1 MKIGLLGAGRLGICF
16 ALLLDK
22 AGYEV
27 IASDIR
33 EDYVSNLRSGIIKT
47 SEPQVSKLLSESKNI
62 TFVNNNT
69 DVIKECDLIYTFVA
83 TPSLPDGS
91 YDISC
96 IRQIIKDIKK
106 CKSDAFNKSLV
117 IGCTTNP
124 GDCDDFQNHLRPY
137 GVDVYYNPEFIAQ
150 GSIIRDLEH
159 ADMVLVGGSG
169 RHIQDIE
176 KIYDD
181 IQVETPNVYVM
192 SRKAAEL
199 VKLAVNC
206 YLTTKI
212 SYANMIGQVMH
223 KSGMGDEIDNVL
235 DAIGSDSRVGHK
247 YLGFGFGFGGPCLP
261 RDNRAFAACASK
273 LGLEY
278 NLGQV
283 TDSFNHEH
291 NSFLL
296 DYYVKMNKK
305 HLPFAFDSVA
315 YKRGTDIIT
324 ESQQYKLCLSLL
336 DRGYKV
342 YVVDNIV
349 EHQCDSRIEWSVP
362 EEDVIWIEL

>member
-106 CKSDAFNKSLV
+106 CKSNAFNKSLV

-212 SYANMIGQVMH
+212 TYANMIGQVMH

-278 NLGQV
+278 NLGHV

>member
-1 MKIGLLGAGRLGICF
+1 MKIGVLGAGRLGICF
-16 ALLLDK
+16 ALLLEK

-27 IASDIR
+27 VASDIR
-33 EDYVSNLRSGIIKT
+33 EDYVTHLRSGIIHT
-47 SEPQVSKLLSESKNI
+47 TEPQVARLLSKSKNI
-62 TFVNNNT
+62 TFVTDNI
-69 DVIKECDLIYTFVA
+69 DVIEECDLIYTFVA

-96 IRQIIKDIKK
+96 IRQIIKDFKG
-106 CKSDAFNKSLV
+106 CDVEGKSLV

-150 GSIIRDLEH
+150 GSIIKDLEH

-169 RHIQDIE
+169 KHIQDIE

-247 YLGFGFGFGGPCLP
+247 YLGYGFGFGGPCLP
-261 RDNRAFAACASK
+261 RDNRAFAACAKK

-278 NLGQV
+278 NLGHV
-283 TDSFNHEH
+283 TDSFNEEH
-291 NSFLL
+291 SKFLL
-296 DYYVKMNKK
+296 DYYVNNNPMG
-305 HLPFAFDSVA
+305 LPYAIGSIA
-315 YKRGTDIIT
+315 YKRETDILT
-324 ESQQYKLCLSLL
+324 ESQQYKLCLGLL
-336 DRGYKV
+336 DLGYEV

-349 EHQCDSRIEWSVP
+349 EHQCDSRINWSSP
-362 EEDVIWIEL
+362 KEEVIWIDL

>member
-1 MKIGLLGAGRLGICF
+1 MKIGILGAGRLGICF
-16 ALLLDK
+16 ALLLEK

-33 EDYVSNLRSGIIKT
+33 EDYIAHLRCGIVKT
-47 SEPQVSKLLSESKNI
+47 TEPEVGRLLTKSKNI
-62 TFVNNNT
+62 TFVTDNI
-69 DVIKECDLIYTFVA
+69 DVIEECDLIYTFVA

-96 IRQIIKDIKK
+96 IRQIIKDFKD
-106 CKSDAFNKSLV
+106 CNVEGKSLV

-124 GDCDDFQNHLRPY
+124 GDCDDFQNHLKPY

-150 GSIIRDLEH
+150 GSIIKDLEH

-169 RHIQDIE
+169 KHILDIE

-212 SYANMIGQVMH
+212 SYANMIGQVMY
-223 KSGMGDEIDNVL
+223 KSGMGEEIDNVL

-247 YLGFGFGFGGPCLP
+247 YLGYGFGFGGPCLP
-261 RDNRAFAACASK
+261 RDNRAFAACTNK

-283 TDSFNHEH
+283 TDSFNEEH
-291 NSFLL
+291 SKFLL
-296 DYYVKMNKK
+296 EYYVNNNPMG
-305 HLPFAFDSVA
+305 LPYAFSSVA
-315 YKRGTDIIT
+315 YKRGTDIMT
-324 ESQQYKLCLSLL
+324 ESQQYKLCLGLL
-336 DRGYKV
+336 ELGYKV

-349 EHQCDSRIEWSVP
+349 EHQCDSRITWSVP
-362 EEDVIWIEL
+362 QEEVIWIDL

>member
-47 SEPQVSKLLSESKNI
+47 SDTKVSKLLSESKNI

-69 DVIKECDLIYTFVA
+69 DVIKESDLIYTFVA

>member
-1 MKIGLLGAGRLGICF
+1 MKIGVLGAGRLGICF
-16 ALLLDK
+16 ALLLEK

-27 IASDIR
+27 IASDVR
-33 EDYVSNLRSGIIKT
+33 EDYINDLRAGVIKT
-47 SEPQVSKLLSESKNI
+47 SEPQVSRLLSDSKNI
-62 TFVNNNT
+62 IFVTNNI
-69 DVIKECDLIYTFVA
+69 DVIEECDLIYTFVA

-91 YDISC
+91 YDVAC
-96 IRQIIKDIKK
+96 VRQIIKDFKQ
-106 CKSDAFNKSLV
+106 CDVEGKSLV

-124 GDCDDFQNHLRPY
+124 GDCDDFQNHLRPH

-150 GSIIRDLEH
+150 GSIVKDLEH
-159 ADMVLVGGSG
+159 ADMVLVGGNG
-169 RHIQDIE
+169 KHIQDIE

-223 KSGMGDEIDNVL
+223 KSGMGNEIDNVL
-235 DAIGSDSRVGHK
+235 DAIGSDTRVGHK

-261 RDNRAFAACASK
+261 RDNRAFAATARK

-283 TDSFNHEH
+283 TDSFNEEH
-291 NSFLL
+291 NQFLV
-296 DYYVKMNKK
+296 DYYVNNNPMG
-305 HLPFAFDSVA
+305 LPYAFDSVA
-315 YKRGTDIIT
+315 YKRGTDIMT
-324 ESQQYKLCLSLL
+324 ESQQYKLCLDLL
-336 DRGYKV
+336 NLGYKV

-349 EHQCDSRIEWSVP
+349 EHQCDSRIDWSVP
-362 EEDVIWIEL
+362 QEEVIWVDL